1 MSTLSA
7 AWKRPA
13 VTENRIDQEEKVFCP
28 ACRAGRRPR
37 REPTRFSQGILQP
50 AAQRNPS
57 QDVAH
62 SNVFCRL
69 QHKKPVVGLLHH
81 REFRRKHDRLAKLL
95 EGRGGHRLL
104 CGGGEVGAGY
114 DLALT

>member
-1 MSTLSA
+1 MSMSSA
-7 AWKRPA
+7 AWRRPA

-37 REPTRFSQGILQP
+37 GEQTRLSLGLLTP
-50 AAQRNPS
+50 AVQQNPS
-57 QDVAH
+57 QEVAH

-95 EGRGGHRLL
+95 EGRGGHRRL